1 MDFKDYY
8 SILGVDKKA
17 SQEEIKKAYRKLAL
31 KYHPDKNPGDKS
43 SEERFHEIAEAH
55 EVLGDPQKRKKYDE
69 LGSNWNKYEDGY
81 YERSQSRGT
90 QGGRRYY
97 QGNPEDLFGD
107 GNGFSDFF
115 ESFFGSMGE
124 STRRGGSQRE
134 YGSAFEMPGADLTG
148 NIPISLQ
155 EAYEGTERIIDLG
168 GEKIK
173 VKIKPGA
180 YEGLKLKIKGKGAK
194 GRNGRPGDLYLTV
207 NVLPDKL
214 YKRNGDDL
222 FIDQP
227 LDVFTALLGGKEEID
242 TLSGKLKIK
251 ITPCTQNGK
260 RVRLKGKGMP
270 VYNKSGQFGDLYVK
284 LNVRIPER
292 LTPSQRKALESIS
305 NE

>member
-8 SILGVDKKA
+8 SVLGVDKKA
-17 SQEEIKKAYRKLAL
+17 SQEEIKKAFRKLAL
-31 KYHPDKNPGDKS
+31 KHHPDKNPGDKT
-43 SEERFHEIAEAH
+43 SEDRFKEIAEAN
-55 EVLGDPQKRKKYDE
+55 EVLGDAQKRKKYDE
-69 LGSNWNKYEDGY
+69 LGSNWKKYEDGT
-81 YERSQSRGT
+81 YERSQANRG
-90 QGGRRYY
+90 RSYY
-97 QGNPEDLFGD
+97 QGNPEDLFGG

-124 STRRGGSQRE
+124 GSRRGGSQRD
-134 YGSAFEMPGADLTG
+134 YSSAFDMPGADLTG

-168 GEKIK
+168 KEKIK

-194 GRNGRPGDLYLTV
+194 SRNGTPGDLYLTV

-222 FIDQP
+222 YLDQP
-227 LDVFTALLGGKEEID
+227 LDVFTALLGGKEEIN
-242 TLSGKLKIK
+242 TLSSKFNIK
-251 ITPCTQNGK
+251 ITQCTQNGK

-270 VYNKSGQFGDLYVK
+270 VYNKTGQFGDLYVK
-284 LNVRIPER
+284 LIIRIPEM
-292 LTPSQRKALESIS
+292 LTPEQRKALDSLSKE
-305 NE
+305 